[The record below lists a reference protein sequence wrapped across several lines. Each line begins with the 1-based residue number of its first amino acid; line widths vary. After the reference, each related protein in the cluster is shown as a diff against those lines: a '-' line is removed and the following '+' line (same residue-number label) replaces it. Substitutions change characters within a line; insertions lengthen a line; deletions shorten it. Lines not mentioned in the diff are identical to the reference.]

1 MTYRIVVLIISSV
14 KNNKLQ
20 NGEKTI
26 TSKIIKNIS
35 YLSTHWSKFFLLAA
49 ILLLSS
55 CYYYPNE
62 QVVTQPAR
70 NQQNSAAVTQ
80 IYFYPTKG
88 QSTEQQSRDH
98 YACYNWA
105 VDQTGFDPSVSS
117 IVPEQRVRVVP
128 MPPPGHDTVIMSIAG
143 AVLGALIAGPRHAGG
158 GALMGAAG
166 GAMAG
171 AVSDASRAESARQ
184 MEEAYQN
191 RNQARD
197 LHKEK
202 MALHFRRAMSACM
215 EGRGYTVK

>member
-1 MTYRIVVLIISSV
+1 MITKIM
-14 KNNKLQ
+14 NNI
-20 NGEKTI
+20 NHD
-26 TSKIIKNIS
+26 IS
-35 YLSTHWSKFFLLAA
+35 YWLIFFLLASVF
-49 ILLLSS
+49 LLNS

-62 QVVTQPAR
+62 QIVAQQSL
-70 NQQNSAAVTQ
+70 NQQNGNAVTQ

-88 QSTEQQSRDH
+88 QTTEQQSRDH

-105 VDQTGFDPSVSS
+105 VEQTGFDPSVSS

-158 GALMGAAG
+158 GALIGAAG

-184 MEEAYQN
+184 LEEAYQN
-191 RNQARD
+191 RDKARD
-197 LHKEK
+197 LHNEK
-202 MALHFRRAMSACM
+202 MAMQFRRAMSACM